1 MDTIRIRREQPGDEV
16 AIATLTTA
24 AFGQPEESQIVD
36 AIRKAGRS
44 AISLVAMEGA
54 DLVGH
59 ILFTPV
65 QFEPARSGIEMMG
78 LAPMAVA
85 PDRQRRGIGSALVRE
100 GLRQCA
106 RAGCQAIVVVGHPA
120 FYPRFGFRP
129 GSTFGLRCEY
139 PVPEEVFM
147 AVELVPGVLEGSSGL
162 VTYVPEL
169 RSA

>member
-1 MDTIRIRREQPGDEV
+1 MDTIRIRREQPGDEP
-16 AIATLTTA
+16 AIADLTTA
-24 AFGQPEESQIVD
+24 AFGQPDEAQIVD
-36 AIRKAGRS
+36 AIRKAGRP
-44 AISLVAMEGA
+44 AISLVAIEGA

-65 QFEPARSGIEMMG
+65 QFEPPRSGIELMG

-106 RAGCQAIVVVGHPA
+106 RAGSRAVVVVGHPG
-120 FYPRFGFRP
+120 FYPRFGFRS

-139 PVPEEVFM
+139 PVPDEVFM
-147 AVELVPGVLEGSSGL
+147 VVELLPGVLQGSSGL